1 MIFQDG
7 LGIRSNFYHSY
18 SKFLKEKFNEEV
30 YKISLATGGTCPNR
44 DGTKG
49 YGGCIYCSSFG
60 SGKETSKSIK
70 EQVDLFLS
78 NVKKGK
84 KFIAYF
90 QSFSNMYKNKDW
102 LIEQIDMLASYEKIV
117 GISIATRP
125 DTVDD
130 EILDYLKD
138 KSSRFFIQIEL
149 GLESSNDIT
158 LQKIN
163 RKDESKT
170 FLVSCE
176 RIKEKIP
183 ESHLVAHVI
192 IGLPDE
198 NFYDFENTVKFFL
211 LSKSDGI
218 KFHHLYIVRDALIYN
233 QFENGKVKLL
243 SEMEYIDI
251 FLELLKIIPP
261 EKIIHRVK
269 SSMIP
274 INLVAPLW
282 TMDRFFYEKLFKRAK
297 EKRIFQGMNY
307 GNNYFNCWQD

>member
-1 MIFQDG
+1 MIYQDG
-7 LGIRSNFYHSY
+7 FGIRSNFYYSY
-18 SKFLKEKFNEEV
+18 SKFLKEMFNEEI

-60 SGKETSKSIK
+60 SGKETYKSVK
-70 EQVDLFLS
+70 EQIENFLS
-78 NVKKGK
+78 NVKKGNR
-84 KFIAYF
+84 FIAYF

-102 LIEQIDMLASYEKIV
+102 LIEQIELISKYERII

-125 DTVDD
+125 DTVDE
-130 EILDYLKD
+130 EILKYLKE

-158 LQKIN
+158 LEKIN

-170 FLVSCE
+170 FLKSCE
-176 RIKEKIP
+176 RIKELIP

-198 NFYDFENTVKFFL
+198 DFYDYENTVKFFL
-211 LSKSDGI
+211 LSRCDGI
-218 KFHHLYIVRDALIYN
+218 KFHHLYIVRDSLIYRK
-233 QFENGKVKLL
+233 FESGKIKLL

-251 FLELLKIIPP
+251 FLELLKIIPK

-282 TMDRFFYEKLFKRAK
+282 TMDRFFYEKLFRRAK
-297 EKRIFQGMNY
+297 EKKIFQGMVY
-307 GNNYFNCWQD
+307 GNNCFNCWEE

>member
-1 MIFQDG
+1 M
-7 LGIRSNFYHSY
+7 
-18 SKFLKEKFNEEV
+18 

-60 SGKETSKSIK
+60 SGKETSKSVK

-78 NVKKGK
+78 SIKKGK

-90 QSFSNMYKNKDW
+90 QSFSNMYKNKNW
-102 LIEQIDMLASYEKIV
+102 LIEQIEMLTSYEKIV

-130 EILDYLKD
+130 EILDYLKK

-170 FLVSCE
+170 FLISSE

-183 ESHLVAHVI
+183 QSHLVAHVI

-198 NFYDFENTVKFFL
+198 NFYDFENSVKFFL

-218 KFHHLYIVRDALIYN
+218 KFHHLYIVRDALIYK
-233 QFENGKVKLL
+233 QFENGRVKLL

-261 EKIIHRVK
+261 DKIIHRVK

-297 EKRIFQGMNY
+297 EKKIFQGMNY
-307 GNNYFNCWQD
+307 GNNCFNCWEE